1 MLIIGAKGLAKEIL
15 QILEAK
21 NKINKLVF
29 FDDININDPRYVYDN
44 YLILR
49 TDQEI
54 KEYFKQDNRFA
65 LGIGNPK
72 LRKKLCDRFEKL
84 GGMLS
89 SVTDKTTTIGNYT
102 VIEDGCI
109 LMAGVKIS
117 NGVNIGKALLA
128 YYDVVITH
136 DVSIGDYVELS
147 PGSKLLGHVKVE
159 DEVHIGSG
167 AIILPKLKI
176 GKGSIIG
183 AGAIVTKDVKP
194 GFIVVGNP
202 ARELIR
208 K

>member
-102 VIEDGCI
+102 VLEDGCI